1 MSRPA
6 SLSLYVG
13 KNQAF
18 VSSGGRAVRRV
29 LVTGAGRGLGLEF
42 VRQCIARGDRVFA
55 AVRQPDASDDLKG
68 LAAANVERVTVLE
81 MDVGDAHSIGAARDE
96 VARVTDG
103 IELLVNNAG
112 VNSKAMPE
120 PQKNLSFGSLQ
131 TEGIL
136 SMVRVN
142 AIGPLL
148 VAQAFVELLANGR
161 DPRVLNV
168 SSWLGSITKKK
179 GGGNYGYCA
188 SKATLNMLGRTMAH
202 DLIERGI
209 VTVMFNPGWVQTDM
223 GGPRASLTPEE
234 SVRGMLDV
242 IEESD
247 ESHNAGF
254 FQWDGS
260 EHPW

>member
-1 MSRPA
+1 M
-6 SLSLYVG
+6 
-13 KNQAF
+13 
-18 VSSGGRAVRRV
+18 
-29 LVTGAGRGLGLEF
+29 
-42 VRQCIARGDRVFA
+42 FA
-55 AVRQPDASDDLKG
+55 AVRQPGSSDDLTA
-68 LAAANVERVTVLE
+68 LAAANPAKLTVLA
-81 MDVGDAHSIGAARDE
+81 MDVADPASISAARDT
-96 VARVTDG
+96 VAGTVEALD
-103 IELLVNNAG
+103 LLINNAG
-112 VNSKAMPE
+112 VNSKAMPDA
-120 PQKNLSFGSLQ
+120 QKNLSFGGL
-131 TEGIL
+131 EPDGIVT
-136 SMVRVN
+136 MVRVN

-148 VAQAFVELLANGR
+148 VTQTFADLMAKGT
-161 DPRVLNV
+161 DPKVLNV

-234 SVRGMLDV
+234 SVKGMLAV
-242 IEESD
+242 IDEAD